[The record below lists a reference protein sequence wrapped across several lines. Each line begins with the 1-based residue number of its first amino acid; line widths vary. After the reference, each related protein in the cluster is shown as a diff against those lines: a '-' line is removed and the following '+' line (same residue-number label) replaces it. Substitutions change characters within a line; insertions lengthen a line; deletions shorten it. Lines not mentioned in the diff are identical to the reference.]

1 MCTVYTWRNGDPEER
16 GHLFEV
22 TRLVTGRTQV
32 AQRSGSSG
40 GQGLGHQGR
49 GWGGGGS
56 GAELRAGV
64 RTGEGAWHLPGCGG
78 MSDLT
83 AAHAGALRAGSTP
96 GQQCL
101 PAGNLLQA
109 REAQQLGSWPEFQG
123 DIRLGGC
130 GFRRRS
136 GGWRGRSPPWGPRRE
151 GGGLQTGHHWRPRCC
166 RQEVQQDTWW
176 LGPRS
181 RPVFGWG
188 VSRPAVD
195 PS

>member
-1 MCTVYTWRNGDPEER
+1 MCTVYTWRIGDPEER

-22 TRLVTGRTQV
+22 TWLVTGRTQV

-83 AAHAGALRAGSTP
+83 AAQAGA
-96 GQQCL
+96 
-101 PAGNLLQA
+101 
-109 REAQQLGSWPEFQG
+109 E
-123 DIRLGGC
+123 
-130 GFRRRS
+130 
-136 GGWRGRSPPWGPRRE
+136 GWE
-151 GGGLQTGHHWRPRCC
+151 RP
-166 RQEVQQDTWW
+166 
-176 LGPRS
+176 
-181 RPVFGWG
+181 
-188 VSRPAVD
+188 RPAV
-195 PS
+195 PSCRESAAGAGGSAAGLLA